1 MTIVEADIDPL
12 ALERQVCFALAVTN
26 RAVLAVYRPLLE
38 PLGLTHPQ
46 YLVMLAL
53 WDNHKS
59 HADRPMSVKA
69 IAAALQLDSATL
81 SPMLKR
87 LEALG
92 LITRTR
98 NVADERATD
107 IEPDQDGY
115 PVAPTRPEI
124 PPAVVERLGVGL
136 DELERLHDVL
146 TRVNAAALA
155 AGALDRREGI
165 TDEQDRPSS
174 AIHRLRVRE
183 APTRLDARVGCPRSC
198 RSWRSPAAHDPHGD
212 TAASWSSRRS
222 GCCPHRCMCI
232 WR

>member
-1 MTIVEADIDPL
+1 MTLVAEDIDPL

-53 WDNHKS
+53 WDHHKS
-59 HADRPMSVKA
+59 NTDRPLSVKA

-98 NVADERATD
+98 NAVDERATD
-107 IEPDQDGY
+107 
-115 PVAPTRPEI
+115 VALTRAGVQLRRRALKI

-146 TRVNAAALA
+146 TRVNVAALA
-155 AGALDRREGI
+155 AGALD
-165 TDEQDRPSS
+165 DER
-174 AIHRLRVRE
+174 
-183 APTRLDARVGCPRSC
+183 DAR
-198 RSWRSPAAHDPHGD
+198 
-212 TAASWSSRRS
+212 
-222 GCCPHRCMCI
+222 
-232 WR
+232 